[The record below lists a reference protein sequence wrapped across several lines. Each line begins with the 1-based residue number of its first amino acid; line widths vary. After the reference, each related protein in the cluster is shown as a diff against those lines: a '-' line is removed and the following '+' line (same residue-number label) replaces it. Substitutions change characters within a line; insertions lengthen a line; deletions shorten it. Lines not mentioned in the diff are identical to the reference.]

1 MVPGA
6 LSQETIPMRR
16 YWLERRP
23 PGMFRGAELPR
34 LASGLV
40 MLAVLY
46 QLIVWASNSDTWRW
60 WVKEGNKSA
69 SAAQQAG
76 PPTPKPTPK
85 LPPATGPTDEDPDQ
99 AETARE
105 ELQAVTDGSLTLGP
119 EEMEPYDR
127 LVFWVKNQSLARL
140 RQRARSDL
148 LFTNFYDEANK
159 YRGQLVTLEM
169 NVRRILDAGKN
180 REGTQLYEVWGF
192 TTESRDRLYV
202 AIVVDLPKGMPI
214 EPSVYEKAR
223 FTGYFFKLQGYHAS
237 GARPDAVPDR
247 SPLLIGRLEWQ
258 PAAVAA
264 PPLDN
269 TQEWTWG
276 LSLLAVIGAILVL
289 RWGYVKWLR
298 PRPAARSTIPD
309 AASGEAIPIETWLE
323 RSSFHGT
330 GDEEQS
336 KIQEDVLY
344 GNGKPG

>member
-1 MVPGA
+1 
-6 LSQETIPMRR
+6 MRR
-16 YWLERRP
+16 YWQERRP

-34 LASGLV
+34 LLSGLV
-40 MLAVLY
+40 MLALIY
-46 QLIVWASNSDTWRW
+46 QLIAWARNSDTWQW
-60 WVKEGNKSA
+60 WVKEGST
-69 SAAQQAG
+69 AAQVAKQAG
-76 PPTPKPTPK
+76 PPAPEQTPK

-105 ELQAVTDGSLTLGP
+105 EFQAVTDGSLTLGP

-127 LVFWVKNQSLARL
+127 LVFWVKNQSVARL

-169 NVRRILDAGKN
+169 NVRRILGAGKN
-180 REGTQLYEVWGF
+180 RDGTQLYEVWGF

-214 EPSVYEKAR
+214 GPAVYEKAR

-237 GARPDAVPDR
+237 GARAGAVPDR

-276 LSLLAVIGAILVL
+276 VSLLAVIAAILVL
-289 RWGYVKWLR
+289 RWGYSKWLR
-298 PRPAARSTIPD
+298 PRPAARSMIPD
-309 AASGEAIPIETWLE
+309 AASGEAIPIEAWLE
-323 RSSFHGT
+323 RSSFGT
-330 GDEEQS
+330 AGDEQRLES
-336 KIQEDVLY
+336 PEDVFH
-344 GNGKPG
+344 GNGKHG